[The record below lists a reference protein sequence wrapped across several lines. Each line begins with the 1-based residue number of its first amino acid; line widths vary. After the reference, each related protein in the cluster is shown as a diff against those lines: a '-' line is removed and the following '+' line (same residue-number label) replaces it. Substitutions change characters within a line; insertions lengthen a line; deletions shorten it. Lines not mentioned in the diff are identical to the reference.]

1 MQARQCERDERTG
14 RDQPTVWIALI
25 LAAFTVTA
33 YWGVWTC
40 GFVNFDDQ
48 IYVYENPRVTTGLS
62 LANIQWALTTG
73 ECANWHP
80 LTWLSLMLDAT
91 LFGPGPMGFHASN
104 LGWHV
109 VNVLLLFGVLK
120 QFTGQVWRSACVAAL
135 FAVHPV
141 HVESVAWISERKDV
155 LSMFFGLLALG
166 TYGAFVRTDRVRWYV
181 GSIVSLG
188 CSLMAKPM
196 LVTLPCLLLLLDVWP
211 LGRLK
216 GVAQQSSEGSTEQ
229 PTAQFS
235 ASRLILEKL
244 PFVVL
249 TIISCVVTLQV
260 QRAGGALS
268 LHLTLSDR
276 LANAV
281 LAYGW
286 YLKMLFVPKDLSVFY
301 PHPTSQLSWSA
312 VAASA
317 AVLTVITALTVAL
330 WKRAPFVRTGW
341 FWFLGMLVPV
351 IGLIQIGAQQRAD
364 RYLYLPGVGI
374 YLLVVWCGALAVD
387 RIAPLRRV
395 MTFLMVVTLA
405 WLAIRTQLQTRVWR
419 NSVTLWANALRVS
432 GGDAR
437 SRTQLAQSYQRAGE
451 REQARMHYQEA
462 FKLIPLEPH
471 LNLNYGLFLVQ
482 EDQFATAIPHFQL
495 VLKRDPHD
503 SRAMGFLGFALWRS
517 GDLDQ
522 AEAWLRNAMAQ
533 DPAWSRPYYW
543 FGQMRL
549 EQKRNAEAV
558 EFLRKA
564 VQADPMWGLA
574 RKELARVEQLRR
586 DNTDQP

>member
-1 MQARQCERDERTG
+1 MPIHQSE
-14 RDQPTVWIALI
+14 RDQPTIGIGLI
-25 LAAFTVTA
+25 LAAVTVAA

-48 IYVYENPRVTTGLS
+48 IYVYENPHVTTGLS

-80 LTWLSLMLDAT
+80 LTWLSLMLDAK

-109 VNVLLLFGVLK
+109 ANVLLLFCVLR

-155 LSMFFGLLALG
+155 LTMFFGLLALG
-166 TYGAFVRTDRVRWYV
+166 TYGEFVRTGRVRWYV
-181 GSIVSLG
+181 GSIVSFG
-188 CSLMAKPM
+188 CSLMSKPM

-216 GVAQQSSEGSTEQ
+216 GSAPQSSDESKER
-229 PTAQFS
+229 PIAQFG
-235 ASRLILEKL
+235 ALRLIIEKL

-260 QRAGGALS
+260 QRAGGALD
-268 LHLTLSDR
+268 LHVAFVDR

-301 PHPTSQLSWSA
+301 PHPTVRLAWSA
-312 VAASA
+312 AAASG
-317 AVLTVITALTVAL
+317 VGLTIMTALTVAL

-341 FWFLGMLVPV
+341 FWFLGLLVPV
-351 IGLIQIGAQQRAD
+351 IGLIQVGTQQRAD
-364 RYLYLPGVGI
+364 RYLYLPAVGI
-374 YLLVVWCGALAVD
+374 YLLVVWSGAIAVG
-387 RIAPLRRV
+387 RIAPLRRAV
-395 MTFLMVVTLA
+395 TFLMVVTLA
-405 WLAIRTQLQTRVWR
+405 WLAIRTQIQTRVWR

-451 REQARMHYQEA
+451 REQARMHYQKA
-462 FKLIPLEPH
+462 FKLIPSEPH

-495 VLKRDPHD
+495 VLKRVPHD

-517 GDLDQ
+517 GDLDH
-522 AEAWLRNAMAQ
+522 AETWLRQAIAQ
-533 DPAWSRPYYW
+533 DPTWSRPYYW

-549 EQKRNAEAV
+549 EQKRHAEAV

-564 VQADPMWGLA
+564 VQADPMWELA
-574 RKELARVEQLRR
+574 RKELARVEQLLR
-586 DNTDQP
+586 DHTDGSSAPAK

>member
-1 MQARQCERDERTG
+1 MPSRQSE
-14 RDQPTVWIALI
+14 RDQPAERDQQTVWIGLI
-25 LAAFTVTA
+25 LAAFTVAA

-91 LFGPGPMGFHASN
+91 LFGPGPRGFHATN

-109 VNVLLLFGVLK
+109 ANVLLLFCVLK
-120 QFTGQVWRSACVAAL
+120 QFTRQVGRSAFVAAL

-155 LSMFFGLLALG
+155 LSLFFGLLALW
-166 TYGAFVRTDRVRWYV
+166 TYGSFVRTGRVRWYV
-181 GSIVSLG
+181 GAIVSFG
-188 CSLMAKPM
+188 CSLMSKPM

-211 LGRLK
+211 LARFK
-216 GVAQQSSEGSTEQ
+216 GSAQRSPDEF
-229 PTAQFS
+229 TAQPIEQFG
-235 ASRLILEKL
+235 ALRLILEKL

-249 TIISCVVTLQV
+249 TILSCVVTLQV
-260 QRAGGALS
+260 QRAGGALD
-268 LHLTLSDR
+268 LHVALSDR

-301 PHPTSQLSWSA
+301 PHPTVRLAWSV

-317 AVLTVITALTVAL
+317 VGLTVMTMLAIGL

-341 FWFLGMLVPV
+341 FWFLGLLVPV
-351 IGLIQIGAQQRAD
+351 IGIIQVGTQQRAD
-364 RYLYLPGVGI
+364 RYLYLPAVGI
-374 YLLVVWCGALAVD
+374 YLLVVWSGAIVVS
-387 RIAPLRRV
+387 RIVPLRRAV
-395 MTFLMVVTLA
+395 TFLMVVMLA
-405 WLAIRTQLQTRVWR
+405 WLAIRTQIQTRVWR
-419 NSVTLWANALRVS
+419 NSVTLWSNALRVS

-437 SRTQLAQSYQRAGE
+437 SRTQLAQSYQRAGD
-451 REQARMHYQEA
+451 REQARIHYQEA
-462 FKLIPLEPH
+462 FKLIPSEPH
-471 LNLNYGLFLVQ
+471 LNVNYGLFLVQ
-482 EDQFATAIPHFQL
+482 EDQFAAAIPHFQL
-495 VLKRDPHD
+495 ALKRAPQD
-503 SRAMGFLGFALWRS
+503 SRAMGFLGFALWSS

-522 AEAWLRNAMAQ
+522 AELWLRRAMVE
-533 DPAWSRPYYW
+533 DPTWSRPFYW

-549 EQKRNAEAV
+549 DQKRYDEAV
-558 EFLRKA
+558 ELLRQA
-564 VQADPMWGLA
+564 VQADPLWKQA
-574 RKELARVEQLRR
+574 RKELARAEQLQREQ
-586 DNTDQP
+586 TGQP

>member
-1 MQARQCERDERTG
+1 MPVRQSERA
-14 RDQPTVWIALI
+14 PLTVGFGLI
-25 LAAFTVTA
+25 LAAFTVAA

-48 IYVYENPRVTTGLS
+48 IYVYENPHVTTGLS
-62 LANIQWALTTG
+62 LANVQWALTTG

-91 LFGPGPMGFHASN
+91 LFGPGPLGFHASN

-109 VNVLLLFGVLK
+109 ANVLLLFCVLK
-120 QFTGQVWRSACVAAL
+120 QFTRQVWRSACVAAL

-166 TYGAFVRTDRVRWYV
+166 AYGAFVRTGRVRWYV
-181 GSIVSLG
+181 GSIVSFG

-216 GVAQQSSEGSTEQ
+216 GSAQRAPDESTER
-229 PTAQFS
+229 PISQFGTL
-235 ASRLILEKL
+235 RLIVEKL

-249 TIISCVVTLQV
+249 TVISCVVTLQV
-260 QRAGGALS
+260 QRAGGALG
-268 LHLTLSDR
+268 LHVALSDR

-301 PHPTSQLSWSA
+301 PHPTVQLSWSV

-317 AVLTVITALTVAL
+317 AGLTVMTALAIAL

-351 IGLIQIGAQQRAD
+351 IGIIQVGTQQRAD
-364 RYLYLPGVGI
+364 RYLYLPAVGI
-374 YLLVVWCGALAVD
+374 YLLVVWSGAIAVG
-387 RIAPLRRV
+387 RIAPLRRAV
-395 MTFLMVVTLA
+395 TCLMVVTLV
-405 WLAIRTQLQTRVWR
+405 WLAIRTQIQTRVWR

-432 GGDAR
+432 DGDAR
-437 SRTQLAQSYQRAGE
+437 SRTQLAQSYQRAGD
-451 REQARMHYQEA
+451 REQARIHYQAA
-462 FKLIPLEPH
+462 FQLIPSEPH
-471 LNLNYGLFLVQ
+471 LNVNYGLFLVQ
-482 EDQFATAIPHFQL
+482 EDQFAAAIPHFHRA
-495 VLKRDPHD
+495 LKRAPQD

-522 AEAWLRNAMAQ
+522 AELWLRQAMAQ
-533 DPAWSRPYYW
+533 DPTWSRPYYW

-564 VQADPMWGLA
+564 VLVDPMWGLA
-574 RKELARVEQLRR
+574 RKELARVEQL
-586 DNTDQP
+586 P